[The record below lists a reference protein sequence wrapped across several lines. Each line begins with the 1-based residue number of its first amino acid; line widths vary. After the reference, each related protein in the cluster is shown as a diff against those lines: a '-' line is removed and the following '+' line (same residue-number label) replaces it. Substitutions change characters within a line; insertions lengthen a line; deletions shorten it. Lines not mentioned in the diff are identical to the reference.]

1 MAPKP
6 ELGRLAFV
14 FGMVLAVALTIL
26 AIMTWMDPDLA
37 APNPP
42 TKPIPI
48 YQPQH
53 LNVYKAV
60 ATVSAAIKLAL
71 GSLRARVE

>member
-1 MAPKP
+1 MFGITIIRSGARKGYMAPKP

-26 AIMTWMDPDLA
+26 VIMTWMDPDLA

-42 TKPIPI
+42 TQPIPI

-53 LNVYKAV
+53 LNVY
-60 ATVSAAIKLAL
+60 
-71 GSLRARVE
+71 

>member
-1 MAPKP
+1 MAPKA
-6 ELGRLAFV
+6 RLAFV
-14 FGMVLAVALTIL
+14 GMVLVVTLAIL

-53 LNVYKAV
+53 LKVY
-60 ATVSAAIKLAL
+60 
-71 GSLRARVE
+71 